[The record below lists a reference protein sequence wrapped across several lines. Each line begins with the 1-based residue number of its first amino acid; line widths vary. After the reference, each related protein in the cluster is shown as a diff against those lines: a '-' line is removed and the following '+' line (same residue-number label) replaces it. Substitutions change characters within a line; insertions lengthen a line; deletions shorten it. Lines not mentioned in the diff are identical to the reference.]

1 MSIQQS
7 INQTLTGATFL
18 LSNTPFAES
27 ARTKSRLK
35 VEEREEIERGK
46 KIAEAAER
54 QHQAQLAPN
63 SEVLRKARES
73 GVPEMLEQAEA
84 EVAKNKIDA
93 ELAHAETL
101 KGVRG
106 QEEEYGKHLGAAMET
121 RAAIAGG
128 VQMRRRMVEQTRQRK
143 EEEEI
148 AKRNTEELRKRI
160 LEGTYQKGER
170 L

>member
-35 VEEREEIERGK
+35 VEEMEEIERGK

-63 SEVLRKARES
+63 QKVLDDALAS
-73 GVPEMLEQAEA
+73 GVPEMYEQAES
-84 EVAKNKIDA
+84 EVARNEIEA

-106 QEEEYGKHLGAAMET
+106 QEEEYGKHLGAAMEK

-143 EEEEI
+143 EEAEM
-148 AKRNTEELRKRI
+148 ANRNTEEFRKRI
-160 LEGTYQKGER
+160 LEGTYRKGEK

>member
-1 MSIQQS
+1 MAIQQS
-7 INQTLTGATFL
+7 INQAITGAAFL
-18 LSNTPFAES
+18 LSQSPFAES

-73 GVPEMLEQAEA
+73 GVPEMQEQAEA
-84 EVAKNKIDA
+84 EVARNEIEA

-106 QEEEYGKHLGAAMET
+106 QEEEYGKHLGAAMEK
-121 RAAIAGG
+121 RAATAGG
-128 VQMRRRMVEQTRQRK
+128 VQMRRRMVEQTRQRQ
-143 EEEEI
+143 EEAEM
-148 AKRNTEELRKRI
+148 ANRNTEEFRKRI
-160 LEGTYQKGER
+160 LEGTYRKGER

>member
-18 LSNTPFAES
+18 LSQTPLAES

-63 SEVLRKARES
+63 QKVLDDALAS
-73 GVPEMLEQAEA
+73 GVPEMYEQAEA
-84 EVAKNKIDA
+84 EVARNEIEA

-106 QEEEYGKHLGAAMET
+106 QEEEYGKHLGAAMEK
-121 RAAIAGG
+121 RASIAGG

-143 EEEEI
+143 EEEET
-148 AKRNTEELRKRI
+148 ANRNTEEFRKRI
-160 LEGTYQKGER
+160 LEGTYRKGER

>member
-18 LSNTPFAES
+18 LSQTPLAES

-63 SEVLRKARES
+63 QKVLDDALAS
-73 GVPEMLEQAEA
+73 GVPEMYEQAES
-84 EVAKNKIDA
+84 EVARNEIEA

-106 QEEEYGKHLGAAMET
+106 QEEEYGKHLGAAMEK
-121 RAAIAGG
+121 RAAISGG

-143 EEEEI
+143 EEAEM
-148 AKRNTEELRKRI
+148 ANRNTEEFRKRI
-160 LEGTYQKGER
+160 LEGTYRKGEK

>member
-18 LSNTPFAES
+18 LSQTPLAES

-63 SEVLRKARES
+63 KKVLEDALAS
-73 GVPEMLEQAEA
+73 GVPEMYEQAESEVARNEIEA
-84 EVAKNKIDA
+84 EV
-93 ELAHAETL
+93 AHAETL

-106 QEEEYGKHLGAAMET
+106 QEEEYGKHLGAAMEK
-121 RAAIAGG
+121 RAATAGG

-143 EEEEI
+143 EEAEM
-148 AKRNTEELRKRI
+148 ANRNTEEFRKRI
-160 LEGTYQKGER
+160 LEGTYRKGER

>member
-18 LSNTPFAES
+18 LSQTPLAES
-27 ARTKSRLK
+27 SRTKSRLK

-63 SEVLRKARES
+63 EKVLDDALAS
-73 GVPEMLEQAEA
+73 GVPEMYEQAEA
-84 EVAKNKIDA
+84 EVARNEIEA

-106 QEEEYGKHLGAAMET
+106 QEEEYGKHLGAAMEK
-121 RAAIAGG
+121 RAATAGG
-128 VQMRRRMVEQTRQRK
+128 AQMRRRMVEQTRQRK
-143 EEEEI
+143 EEAEM
-148 AKRNTEELRKRI
+148 ANRNTEEFRKRI
-160 LEGTYQKGER
+160 LEGTYRKGER

>member
-63 SEVLRKARES
+63 QKVLDDALAS
-73 GVPEMLEQAEA
+73 GVPEMYEQAES
-84 EVAKNKIDA
+84 EVARNEIEA

-106 QEEEYGKHLGAAMET
+106 QEEEYGKHLGAAMEK

-143 EEEEI
+143 EEAEM
-148 AKRNTEELRKRI
+148 ANRNTEEFRKRI
-160 LEGTYQKGER
+160 LEGTYRKGEK

>member
-18 LSNTPFAES
+18 LSQTPLAES

-63 SEVLRKARES
+63 QKVLDDALAS
-73 GVPEMLEQAEA
+73 GVPEMYEQAES
-84 EVAKNKIDA
+84 EVARNEIEA

-106 QEEEYGKHLGAAMET
+106 QEEEYGKHLGAAMEK
-121 RAAIAGG
+121 RAAISGG

-143 EEEEI
+143 EEAEM
-148 AKRNTEELRKRI
+148 ANRNTEEFRKRI
-160 LEGTYQKGER
+160 LEGTYRKGER